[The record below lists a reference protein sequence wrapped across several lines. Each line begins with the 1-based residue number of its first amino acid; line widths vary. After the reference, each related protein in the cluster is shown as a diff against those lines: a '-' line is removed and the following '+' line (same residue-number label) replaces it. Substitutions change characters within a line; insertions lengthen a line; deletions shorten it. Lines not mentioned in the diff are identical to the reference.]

1 MLTKLDPT
9 GLGGKK
15 GERERKRK
23 EERSLKREAL
33 PSLYISRRSVRQ
45 IPARQ
50 EAKLIPTVRATRGYR
65 YCGVLTNF
73 GR

>member
-15 GERERKRK
+15 GERERKRE
-23 EERSLKREAL
+23 EERALEREAL

-45 IPARQ
+45 IPARH
-50 EAKLIPTVRATRGYR
+50 EAKLIPTAKATRG
-65 YCGVLTNF
+65 
-73 GR
+73 